1 MASRAD
7 IEAGRAFV
15 RLYLRNE
22 LTSQLAGALK
32 AASTRLS
39 AFGDSVKSLGAS
51 MAAIGAS
58 VSLPIAMIGKRFAD
72 FDDQMRIVAG
82 VTGAAGADF
91 QMLTNEAK
99 RLGATTSYTA
109 SEIAGLMVELGRA
122 GFNPQEIMAST
133 EAIQNLGRATATPLA
148 EAAAIAGAALRQ
160 FNMPTSEA
168 TRVADVLATTAN
180 SSAQTVKDLGDALA
194 YVGPV
199 ATDAGLSIEDTGKA
213 LGVLANL
220 GLKGSMGGTGFRRAI
235 LAFADPAAQKKL
247 KALGVDA
254 VDANKK
260 LRPIAD
266 VMIDLGKAT
275 AKMPNSERLAFFQ
288 DVFDLRG
295 MTAGMK
301 LSASVAE
308 MEKMSAAIDN
318 AAGRAKSTAA
328 MMDSGLGGSIR
339 IMMSAV
345 EGLALE
351 IGDTLAPTLRMLAKT
366 VENAAGSAMAWV
378 KEHKGIVLTAAAVA
392 AGLVAA
398 GAGLIALGVSAK
410 LAAVAL
416 GTAAM
421 AVGAVGA
428 VARGIGNTIA
438 FPFRLLGAAAST
450 AAGVISG
457 TLRRAASVAAGAF
470 TGLAPG
476 ARAAFLPVVSAAA
489 SAGAAIGQR
498 IGAGVGAAAAK
509 TAMFA
514 ARSVP
519 AVIKAMQ
526 GIGPA
531 AQRAWSM
538 IKTTADPAYLKA
550 TWQDIRAA
558 AGRAFRAMRSDAFS
572 FYKLLRTSLDP
583 AYLKAT
589 WASVRTGAGVA
600 FRSARASVF
609 GFFNALRTAR
619 GAAAGLV
626 GTMARMGGGMG
637 RGLGR
642 LGGAAGGLVGA
653 AGLLGAMGIGGAFA
667 PMLAMAPLVLGVLGS
682 IGAAV
687 AAVASPV
694 GLLAAGVVAGA
705 VAWVKFSEHG
715 RAAWQGLVTAVLP
728 IVETFKGTFGAVKDA
743 ITAGDW
749 GMAGKLAIAGMKLAV
764 FQGLGEIEKA
774 FPNVFATILR
784 TVGKI
789 GDGLVKAWGK
799 VTGFL
804 TDQWNNWGKA
814 TLDTILEVAGLIP
827 QIWQQAVES
836 MANWMLEQSAKGGL
850 SGAIMSK
857 ILGVDMADEQ
867 ARAEAMEEARR
878 EVHKR
883 NLEHAIAQG
892 KQEGLDTTQL
902 EADLAAL
909 GGPQQKVDVLADAR
923 QAVKAYTDQLRSDLA
938 KAGDEAGEG
947 RVSEALE
954 SFLSKIESGL
964 SVAEA
969 EAEFA
974 RLKTQQQTDQYAA
987 DFEAAMG
994 AESAAGTQGATGS
1007 QSSPAGPAGAVAGLQ
1022 HAVALGPTY
1031 SAAAAQAAGQ
1041 MGSGGSPQ
1049 EKIATSIHDMTK
1061 TLRELGLLSRKQ
1073 DVSNQQVVTMYERFL
1088 AAFTYG

>member
-1 MASRAD
+1 MASSAD

-15 RLYLRNE
+15 RLYLKNE
-22 LTSQLAGALK
+22 LTAQLAGALR
-32 AASTRLS
+32 AASSRLS
-39 AFGDSVKSLGAS
+39 AFGESVRAVGVQL
-51 MAAIGAS
+51 AAIGAGA
-58 VSLPIAMIGKRFAD
+58 SLPIGMIVKRFAD
-72 FDDQMRIVAG
+72 FDDQMRTVAG
-82 VTGAAGADF
+82 VTGSAGADF
-91 QMLTNEAK
+91 QMLTDEAK

-133 EAIQNLGRATATPLA
+133 EAIQNLGRATTTPLA

-160 FNMPTSEA
+160 FNLPTSEA
-168 TRVADVLATTAN
+168 VRVADVLATTAN
-180 SSAQTVKDLGDALA
+180 SSAQTVKDLGEALA

-220 GLKGSMGGTGFRRAI
+220 GLKGSMGGTGMRRAI
-235 LAFADPAAQKKL
+235 LAFADPTAQKKL
-247 KALGVDA
+247 KALGVES
-254 VDANKK
+254 VDAQGK
-260 LRPIAD
+260 LRPLAD

-275 AKMPNSERLAFFQ
+275 AKMPNAQRLAFFQ

-301 LSASVAE
+301 LSSSIAE
-308 MEKMSAAIDN
+308 MEKMSKAIDN

-339 IMMSAV
+339 IAMSAV

-351 IGDTLAPTLRMLAKT
+351 IGNTLAPTLQKLAKI
-366 VENAAGSAMAWV
+366 VETGAFAAIGWV
-378 KEHKGIVLTAAAVA
+378 KEHKGIVLTAAAAA

-398 GAGLIALGVSAK
+398 GVGLVGLGVAAK
-410 LAAVAL
+410 VAAVAL
-416 GTAAM
+416 SIAAM
-421 AVGAVGA
+421 AVSAVGA
-428 VARGIGNTIA
+428 VLSGIGNTIA
-438 FPFRLLGAAAST
+438 LPFRLLGSAATAASKT
-450 AAGVISG
+450 VGIAMRQAASLAAGVFS
-457 TLRRAASVAAGAF
+457 
-470 TGLAPG
+470 GLATG
-476 ARAAFLPVVSAAA
+476 ARVAFSPIVSAAA

-498 IGAGVGAAAAK
+498 IGAGIGAAAAK

-514 ARSVP
+514 AQSVP
-519 AVIKAMQ
+519 AVIKSLQ

-531 AQRAWSM
+531 ARNAWSM

-550 TWQDIRAA
+550 TWQDIRSA

-589 WASVRTGAGVA
+589 WASIRSGAGVA

-609 GFFNALRTAR
+609 GFYNALRTAR
-619 GAAAGLV
+619 GTAAGLV
-626 GTMARMGGGMG
+626 GTLARIGGGMG

-653 AGLLGAMGIGGAFA
+653 AGMLGAMGIGGAFA
-667 PMLAMAPLVLGVLGS
+667 PMLALAPLVLGVLGS
-682 IGAAV
+682 IGSAV

-705 VAWVKFSEHG
+705 VAWVKFSESG

-728 IVETFKGTFGAVKDA
+728 IVETLKGTFGAVKDA
-743 ITAGDW
+743 IAAGEW
-749 GMAGKLAIAGMKLAV
+749 GMAGKLAIAGLKLAV

-789 GDGLVKAWGK
+789 GDGLVTAWGK

-804 TDQWNNWGKA
+804 TDQWNNWGKS
-814 TLDTILEVAGLIP
+814 TLNTVIEVAGMIP
-827 QIWQQAVES
+827 EIWETAVQN

-850 SGAIMSK
+850 SGAVMSK

-878 EVHKR
+878 QVHRR
-883 NLEHAIAQG
+883 NLEHSIAQG
-892 KQEGLDTTQL
+892 KKEGLDTTQL
-902 EADLAAL
+902 ENDLAAL

-923 QAVKAYTDQLRSDLA
+923 QAVKAYTDQLRSDLSG
-938 KAGDEAGEG
+938 AGGAPGDGA
-947 RVSEALE
+947 VSQALD
-954 SFLSKIESGL
+954 SFLTKIESGV

-969 EAEFA
+969 QAEFEA
-974 RLKTQQQTDQYAA
+974 VKAELAA
-987 DFEAAMG
+987 AKQAEATG
-994 AESAAGTQGATGS
+994 PAAGTPAAAGQ
-1007 QSSPAGPAGAVAGLQ
+1007 AGPQAAPAVAAALAPRGI
-1022 HAVALGPTY
+1022 ALGPTY

-1041 MGSGGSPQ
+1041 MGGGGSPQ
-1049 EKIATSIHDMTK
+1049 EKMATSIHEMAK

-1073 DVSNQQVVTMYERFL
+1073 DASNQQVVTMYERFL
-1088 AAFTYG
+1088 AAFQYG

>member
-1 MASRAD
+1 
-7 IEAGRAFV
+7 
-15 RLYLRNE
+15 
-22 LTSQLAGALK
+22 
-32 AASTRLS
+32 
-39 AFGDSVKSLGAS
+39 
-51 MAAIGAS
+51 
-58 VSLPIAMIGKRFAD
+58 
-72 FDDQMRIVAG
+72 MRIVAG

-275 AKMPNSERLAFFQ
+275 AKMPNSE
-288 DVFDLRG
+288 
-295 MTAGMK
+295 
-301 LSASVAE
+301 
-308 MEKMSAAIDN
+308 
-318 AAGRAKSTAA
+318 
-328 MMDSGLGGSIR
+328 
-339 IMMSAV
+339 
-345 EGLALE
+345 GLALE

-531 AQRAWSM
+531 AQSAWSM

>member
-32 AASTRLS
+32 AASARLS
-39 AFGDSVKSLGAS
+39 AFGDSVKQLGVS

-318 AAGRAKSTAA
+318 AGGKAKSTAA

-378 KEHKGIVLTAAAVA
+378 KEHKGIVITAAAVA

-416 GTAAM
+416 GTVAAVV
-421 AVGAVGA
+421 ATVGSIAS
-428 VARGIGNTIA
+428 GIGNTIA
-438 FPFRLLGAAAST
+438 MPFRVFGA
-450 AAGVISG
+450 V
-457 TLRRAASVAAGAF
+457 
-470 TGLAPG
+470 
-476 ARAAFLPVVSAAA
+476 
-489 SAGAAIGQR
+489 
-498 IGAGVGAAAAK
+498 
-509 TAMFA
+509 
-514 ARSVP
+514 ARS
-519 AVIKAMQ
+519 AVTAV
-526 GIGPA
+526 GRTVGVL
-531 AQRAWSM
+531 WTS
-538 IKTTADPAYLKA
+538 IKT
-550 TWQDIRAA
+550 
-558 AGRAFRAMRSDAFS
+558 
-572 FYKLLRTSLDP
+572 
-583 AYLKAT
+583 
-589 WASVRTGAGVA
+589 GAI
-600 FRSARASVF
+600 
-609 GFFNALRTAR
+609 R
-619 GAAAGLV
+619 GAAAFRSVRGAVFGLGAAMKSAAVSAAGLLGKLAAV
-626 GTMARMGGGMG
+626 GTAGIGGLG

-653 AGLLGAMGIGGAFA
+653 AGMLGAMGIGGAFA

-705 VAWVKFSEHG
+705 VAWTKFSESG

-728 IVETFKGTFGAVKDA
+728 IVETFKGTFNAVKDA

-749 GMAGKLAIAGMKLAV
+749 GMAGKLAIAGLKLAV

-827 QIWQQAVES
+827 EIWQQAVEN

-867 ARAEAMEEARR
+867 ARAEAVEEARR

-909 GGPQQKVDVLADAR
+909 GGPQPKVDVLADAR
-923 QAVKAYTDQLRSDLA
+923 QAVKAYTETLRSDLEA
-938 KAGDEAGEG
+938 ATDEAGSG
-947 RVSEALE
+947 RVSETLE

-964 SVAEA
+964 SAAEA
-969 EAEFA
+969 EAEFE

-994 AESAAGTQGATGS
+994 GGGGGDPAFAGATDEFK
-1007 QSSPAGPAGAVAGLQ
+1007 QRQQPTGAPLDIST
-1022 HAVALGPTY
+1022 AVALGPTY

-1041 MGSGGSPQ
+1041 MGSGASPQ
-1049 EKIATSIHDMTK
+1049 EKIATSIYDMTK
-1061 TLRELGLLSRKQ
+1061 TLHELGLLSRKQ

>member
-1 MASRAD
+1 
-7 IEAGRAFV
+7 
-15 RLYLRNE
+15 
-22 LTSQLAGALK
+22 
-32 AASTRLS
+32 
-39 AFGDSVKSLGAS
+39 
-51 MAAIGAS
+51 
-58 VSLPIAMIGKRFAD
+58 
-72 FDDQMRIVAG
+72 
-82 VTGAAGADF
+82 
-91 QMLTNEAK
+91 
-99 RLGATTSYTA
+99 
-109 SEIAGLMVELGRA
+109 
-122 GFNPQEIMAST
+122 
-133 EAIQNLGRATATPLA
+133 
-148 EAAAIAGAALRQ
+148 
-160 FNMPTSEA
+160 
-168 TRVADVLATTAN
+168 
-180 SSAQTVKDLGDALA
+180 
-194 YVGPV
+194 
-199 ATDAGLSIEDTGKA
+199 
-213 LGVLANL
+213 
-220 GLKGSMGGTGFRRAI
+220 
-235 LAFADPAAQKKL
+235 
-247 KALGVDA
+247 
-254 VDANKK
+254 
-260 LRPIAD
+260 
-266 VMIDLGKAT
+266 
-275 AKMPNSERLAFFQ
+275 
-288 DVFDLRG
+288 
-295 MTAGMK
+295 
-301 LSASVAE
+301 
-308 MEKMSAAIDN
+308 
-318 AAGRAKSTAA
+318 
-328 MMDSGLGGSIR
+328 
-339 IMMSAV
+339 
-345 EGLALE
+345 
-351 IGDTLAPTLRMLAKT
+351 
-366 VENAAGSAMAWV
+366 
-378 KEHKGIVLTAAAVA
+378 
-392 AGLVAA
+392 
-398 GAGLIALGVSAK
+398 
-410 LAAVAL
+410 
-416 GTAAM
+416 
-421 AVGAVGA
+421 
-428 VARGIGNTIA
+428 
-438 FPFRLLGAAAST
+438 
-450 AAGVISG
+450 
-457 TLRRAASVAAGAF
+457 
-470 TGLAPG
+470 
-476 ARAAFLPVVSAAA
+476 
-489 SAGAAIGQR
+489 
-498 IGAGVGAAAAK
+498 
-509 TAMFA
+509 
-514 ARSVP
+514 
-519 AVIKAMQ
+519 
-526 GIGPA
+526 
-531 AQRAWSM
+531 
-538 IKTTADPAYLKA
+538 
-550 TWQDIRAA
+550 
-558 AGRAFRAMRSDAFS
+558 
-572 FYKLLRTSLDP
+572 
-583 AYLKAT
+583 
-589 WASVRTGAGVA
+589 
-600 FRSARASVF
+600 
-609 GFFNALRTAR
+609 
-619 GAAAGLV
+619 
-626 GTMARMGGGMG
+626 
-637 RGLGR
+637 
-642 LGGAAGGLVGA
+642 
-653 AGLLGAMGIGGAFA
+653 MGIGGAFA